1 MKPIESVRINHTE
14 RNYFNDYDELYT
26 DEMCGVDAD
35 KLAKAIDKLHRR
47 YLTADKHDVLFVTY
61 TDGTGYRL
69 MHDYGIG
76 HDGPLTLRHYVN
88 MRHDS
93 WDTDEKVTV
102 SAAKRRILS

>member
-35 KLAKAIDKLHRR
+35 KLARAIDKLHRR
-47 YLTADKHDVLFVTY
+47 YLTADRHDVLFVTY

-76 HDGPLTLRHYVN
+76 HDDPLTLRHYVV

-93 WDTDEKVTV
+93 WDTDDAVTV
-102 SAAKRRILS
+102 AEAKRRILS